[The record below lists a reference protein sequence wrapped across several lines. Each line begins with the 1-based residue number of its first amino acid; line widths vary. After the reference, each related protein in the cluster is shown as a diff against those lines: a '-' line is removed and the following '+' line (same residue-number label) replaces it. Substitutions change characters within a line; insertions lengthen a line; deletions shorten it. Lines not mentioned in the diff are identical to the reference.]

1 MFSQKTNV
9 TVRPALPNRTIIAL
23 AAGRGGL
30 AVFALS
36 ADGHLTACG
45 IAPHVS

>member
-23 AAGRGGL
+23 AAAGWQ
-30 AVFALS
+30 AL
-36 ADGHLTACG
+36 
-45 IAPHVS
+45 P